1 MHVAEFHQVRLKSIQ
16 FHGKPSL
23 DALPWDSP
31 QCVDAAP
38 LSHLFFPSYAVVDY
52 LLVFVRARL
61 AEPGQIKDC
70 YEILERNISIIN
82 INAHDALGQ
91 VTTDILR

>member
-1 MHVAEFHQVRLKSIQ
+1 M
-16 FHGKPSL
+16 
-23 DALPWDSP
+23 
-31 QCVDAAP
+31 
-38 LSHLFFPSYAVVDY
+38 DY

-61 AEPGQIKDC
+61 AEPDQIKDC
-70 YEILERNISIIN
+70 YEILECNISIIN